1 MFGDLSNSY
10 RDAET
15 EIVCV
20 ERIKEYISLEN
31 EPIWKNEKAKGQI
44 ANSSVEFNE
53 VSLRYREQDD
63 PVIHK
68 ASFKV
73 EPGQRV
79 GIVGRTGAGKFLEKN
94 YNRITL
100 SYYKSN
106 F

>member
-1 MFGDLSNSY
+1 MFGEVAETY

-20 ERIKEYISLEN
+20 ERLKEYMVLES
-31 EPIWKNEKAKGQI
+31 EGIWKHPARGI
-44 ANSSVEFNE
+44 PASASVEFRE

-68 ASFKV
+68 VSFSI
-73 EPGQRV
+73 ESGERV
-79 GIVGRTGAGKFLEKN
+79 GIVGRTGAGIFC
-94 YNRITL
+94 
-100 SYYKSN
+100 